1 MIFFLEMTK
10 MKRSGGKIIPTRISY
25 DMTDAEILKY
35 KVVSRL
41 ADSIGM
47 IRQRQVWKGDI
58 DNYIDNEKDRDKEKG
73 NDIMKQKVVSSFGR
87 FDWYDQGVARATLLA
102 ERKREQGGDFLH
114 RSIRGKS
121 SEQFLAA
128 ANTSR

>member
-1 MIFFLEMTK
+1 MAK
-10 MKRSGGKIIPTRISY
+10 MQRNGKKIIPIRKSY
-25 DMTDAEILKY
+25 DMTNAEILKY
-35 KVVSRL
+35 KVVSSWTDL
-41 ADSIGM
+41 NGM
-47 IRQRQVWKGDI
+47 IRQRQVCKGDI
-58 DNYIDNEKDRDKEKG
+58 DDYIDNEKDRDKEKD